1 MEQRSF
7 VSNTPTPDCSSILLP
22 DHSNTSLRPQSVWSS
37 SLLHYDFIRTAH
49 LDQSHRDGFGE
60 RGRDV
65 LADEVSFDGQL
76 AMASIHQDRKL
87 DSPGPAKIV
96 QRIHCRPN
104 GAPAEEHIIY
114 QHDGFAGHIKWNDR
128 RLHVGGGPL
137 IEVVA
142 VHADIQT
149 PCRYCL
155 SPNI

>member
-1 MEQRSF
+1 MREMEERSS
-7 VSNTPTPDCSSILLP
+7 VRHTPTRHYSIL
-22 DHSNTSLRPQSVWSS
+22 SSLQHSVWSS

-49 LDQSHRDGFGE
+49 LNQSHRDGFGE

-65 LADEVSFDGQL
+65 LADEISFDGQL

-104 GAPAEEHIIY
+104 RSPAEEHVIY

-128 RLHVGGGPL
+128 RLHVVGDPL
-137 IEVVA
+137 IEVIA
-142 VHADIQT
+142 VH
-149 PCRYCL
+149 
-155 SPNI
+155 